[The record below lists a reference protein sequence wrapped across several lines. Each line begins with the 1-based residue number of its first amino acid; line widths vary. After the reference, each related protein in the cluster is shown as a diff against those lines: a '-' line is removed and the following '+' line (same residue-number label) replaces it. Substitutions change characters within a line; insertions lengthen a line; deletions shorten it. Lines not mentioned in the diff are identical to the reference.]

1 MLGESCVGNQ
11 SQGLHSVGRSGNFF
25 MSKYFSTLNF
35 CLQDKCFHHSDS
47 LQKLRAHVEA
57 IELIRHLIS
66 VSGVQNLFF
75 LGC

>member
-1 MLGESCVGNQ
+1 VIEKHLV
-11 SQGLHSVGRSGNFF
+11 RSGPFE
-25 MSKYFSTLNF
+25 LDEEA
-35 CLQDKCFHHSDS
+35 LEKCFHHSDS